1 MVNVGRGVAG
11 KLTEAGNLMYE
22 HGPAAAGDLRQHGE
36 QPALEL
42 HHGRRSGAPAPV
54 LELQRLSRATS
65 Y

>member
-1 MVNVGRGVAG
+1 MMQDARGVAG

-42 HHGRRSGAPAPV
+42 HHGRRSRAPAAKV
-54 LELQRLSRATS
+54 LRGLRTRAS
-65 Y
+65 SN